1 MFSPGFFGVVGQALG
16 QGGGRN
22 VWDYKPFVIIA
33 FVLIAAPLI
42 KR

>member
-1 MFSPGFFGVVGQALG
+1 MGQALG

-22 VWDYKPFVIIA
+22 VWDYLPFVINA
-33 FVLIAAPLI
+33 FVLIAGPLV